1 MTDYEKLLKKWRKL
15 EDELIILIAKTD
27 DEKLHE
33 VFLEWQEIRN
43 ELNENTE
50 AFWKDLIDKANSS
63 SK

>member
-1 MTDYEKLLKKWRKL
+1 MTDNEKLLKKWRKL
-15 EDELIILIAKTD
+15 EDELIVLIAKTD